1 MSEQEYLFGFT
12 PRRWRVGKA
21 VIGNGAALV
30 SHLRVYGE
38 ERVPLEG
45 GLVLAVNHMSFLDPP
60 AVGHAMPRRIYYMA
74 KAELHAIPGMAQLIR
89 FFGTFAVKR
98 GASDRDAVRMMR
110 EVVRRGE
117 ALGVF
122 VEGTRQKTGEPGVA
136 MPGAAMVALQEQV
149 PVLPVAIRGSNGW
162 RPWNLKPVEIAIG
175 EPMRFDELPANGKG
189 YKEATAQIEAE
200 IRRLFDWLGEMRAA
214 GRPRTATPPPRER

>member
-1 MSEQEYLFGFT
+1 MSEERYFLGFT
-12 PRRWRVGKA
+12 PRRWRAGKA
-21 VIGNGAALV
+21 VIGNGAALL
-30 SHLRVYGE
+30 SRLRVYGA

-45 GLVLAVNHMSFLDPP
+45 GLVLAVNHLSFLDPP
-60 AVGHAMPRRIYYMA
+60 AIGHAMPRRIYYMA

-98 GASDRDAVRMMR
+98 GESDREAVRLMR

-122 VEGTRQKTGEPGVA
+122 VEGTRQKGGVPGVA
-136 MPGAAMVALQEQV
+136 KPGAAMVALQERV
-149 PVLPVAIRGSNGW
+149 PVLPVAIRGSEGW
-162 RPWNLKPVEIAIG
+162 RLWNLKPVDIAIG

-189 YKEATAQIEAE
+189 YKEATVVIEAE
-200 IRRLFDWLGEMRAA
+200 IRRLWEWLGETRAA
-214 GRPRTATPPPRER
+214 GRPHHATPPPRG